1 MGVVYIARD
10 TKLERDVAIKILP
23 QAFTRNADRLARFE
37 REARMLAAV
46 NHPNICAIYGL
57 EETDGIRY
65 LVLELVDGQTLAD
78 LVRRGVSRS
87 EPGSSTVNPGNRHGL
102 EIADALLIG
111 RQIVDALEAAH
122 ERGIV
127 HRDLKPANIKITSA
141 GVVKVLDFGLAKVTD
156 NAPPPAGGTRDGL
169 ILGTAAYMSPEQAR
183 GKAVDKRADIWAFG
197 CILYEMLTGRLAF
210 QGETD
215 SDIIGKI
222 LEREPDWSALPATTP
237 AAIRRLLLRC
247 LAKDPR
253 QRLRDVGDVRIE
265 MEQLDDVLP
274 GVSNDVAPRH
284 AGRLWKWLPW
294 TAAAAVVA
302 VVAVGEM
309 RRPPPFLDNP
319 LANAKFS
326 RVTNWDGEELY
337 AHISPDG
344 KWVAFFSDR
353 AGQMDLWLSQ
363 IGTGQFRNLTE
374 GIRRRPVTAGIVRRV
389 GFSGDSSQVWFEIAG
404 EGGYRLM
411 PLIGGDS
418 RPFLGRGDGAP
429 SWSTDDA
436 RIVYF
441 NNSGGDPLF
450 VADRSGADARRIVVG
465 EDETGARFF
474 APGMHN
480 HNPIWSSDNQWL
492 YLVHGPDPTDDMRSE
507 ERRVG
512 KECRSRWWQYTS
524 KKKRE

>member
-23 QAFTRNADRLARFE
+23 QAFTSNPDRLTRFE

-78 LVRRGVSRS
+78 IGQRDVKHGSRS
-87 EPGSSTVNPGNRHGL
+87 GL
-102 EIADALLIG
+102 AIPDALLIG

-156 NAPPPAGGTRDGL
+156 DAPPPAGGTRDGL
-169 ILGTAAYMSPEQAR
+169 ILGTPAYMSPEQAR
-183 GKAVDKRADIWAFG
+183 GKVVDKRTDIWAFG

-210 QGETD
+210 FGETD

-222 LEREPDWSALPATTP
+222 LEREPDWSVLPAATP
-237 AAIRRLLLRC
+237 AAVRRLLIRC

-265 MEQLDDVLP
+265 IDRIDDVPP
-274 GVSNDVAPRH
+274 GVSNDVAPRR
-284 AGRLWKWLPW
+284 AARTRKWLPW
-294 TAAAAVVA
+294 IAVATVAAVVA
-302 VVAVGEM
+302 VFEA
-309 RRPPPFLDNP
+309 RRPVPLLDNP
-319 LANAKFS
+319 LANAQFS
-326 RVTNWDGEELY
+326 RVTNWDGEESS
-337 AHISPDG
+337 AQISPDG

-353 AGQMDLWLSQ
+353 AGQMDLWQSQ
-363 IGTGQFRNLTE
+363 LGTGQFRNLTE
-374 GIRRRPVTAGIVRRV
+374 VIRPPPVTAGIIRRV
-389 GFSGDSSQVWFEIAG
+389 GFSGDSSQVWFEIPG

-411 PLIGGDS
+411 PLIGGSS

-429 SWSTDDA
+429 SWSTDDTRVA
-436 RIVYF
+436 YF

-450 VADRSGADARRIVVG
+450 VADRGGADARRILVNQG
-465 EDETGARFF
+465 ENGELFF
-474 APGMHN
+474 ARGIHN
-480 HNPIWSSDNQWL
+480 HNPVWSSDNQWI
-492 YLVHGPDPTDDMRSE
+492 YVVHGSDPTDDM
-507 ERRVG
+507 
-512 KECRSRWWQYTS
+512 
-524 KKKRE
+524 